1 MGKRKF
7 DLAAWVAKSRT
18 ASGVPAKVQDT
29 DTLRSL
35 ARLFK
40 TSK

>member
-7 DLAAWVAKSRT
+7 DMTAWVAKSRA
-18 ASGVPAKVQDT
+18 ASGVPAKVQDKQ
-29 DTLRSL
+29 TLRAL
-35 ARLFK
+35 ARLFR